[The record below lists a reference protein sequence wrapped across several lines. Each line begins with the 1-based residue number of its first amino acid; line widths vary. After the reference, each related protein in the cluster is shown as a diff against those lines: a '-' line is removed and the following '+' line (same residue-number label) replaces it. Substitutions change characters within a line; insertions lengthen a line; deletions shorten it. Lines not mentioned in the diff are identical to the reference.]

1 MHIRYLTRQGELLL
15 PESIHHGSHQENLEF
30 LRSNNEINENI
41 SREINQIV
49 TDFLANVDLN
59 GEGYLN
65 SGKVAYD
72 VCQNLGFVQ
81 DRFHHGLVGSAL
93 NRELEDRDSDH
104 TLIASKGEGQTWF
117 DYFVPH

>member
-1 MHIRYLTRQGELLL
+1 MHIRYLTRQGDLIT
-15 PESIHHGSHQENLEF
+15 PENIHHGSHQENLEF
-30 LRSNNEINENI
+30 LNNNSEINENI

-49 TDFLANVDLN
+49 TELLINVESN

-65 SGKVAYD
+65 SGKVARD
-72 VCQNLGFVQ
+72 VCEILGFLQ

-93 NRELEDRDSDH
+93 NRELENRDSGYS
-104 TLIASKGEGQTWF
+104 LIASKAEGQTWF